1 MGQYKSLTIT
11 LTIAFLAL
19 ATGCK
24 KKNDPKQLLYNT
36 WVIEQVE
43 MDGGKAGQDA
53 AMATNWITFTKDG
66 VVTLTESS
74 EVLEGTFTINE
85 TATSLTTD
93 LGGSTDTFVV
103 SGLTESS
110 VTLSKGE
117 EKMVLKAK

>member
-66 VVTLTESS
+66 EVTLTESS